1 MTETSASFEKAK
13 RDPAAVFGEPEAVI
27 KSAAFT
33 VDQKVEIL
41 RRWEYDASEE
51 AVAEEEGMPRG
62 GDSLLS
68 RIVLCLDALTGG
80 LDVEKVDPSKQHG
93 ILD

>member
-1 MTETSASFEKAK
+1 MSETSVSFEKAK
-13 RDPAAVFGEPEAVI
+13 ANPAAVFEEPEAVI

-51 AVAEEEGMPRG
+51 AVAEEEGMPG
-62 GDSLLS
+62 AGDSLLG
-68 RIVLCLDALTGG
+68 RIILCLDALTGG
-80 LDVEKVDPSKQHG
+80 LDVEKVGPSKQHG
-93 ILD
+93 IPD

>member
-1 MTETSASFEKAK
+1 MSETSVSFEKAK
-13 RDPAAVFGEPEAVI
+13 ENPAAVFGEPEAVL

-51 AVAEEEGMPRG
+51 AVAEEEGMPQG
-62 GDSLLS
+62 GDSLLA
-68 RIVLCLDALTGG
+68 RIFLCLDALTGG
-80 LDVEKVDPSKQHG
+80 LDVEKVGPSKQHG
-93 ILD
+93 IPD